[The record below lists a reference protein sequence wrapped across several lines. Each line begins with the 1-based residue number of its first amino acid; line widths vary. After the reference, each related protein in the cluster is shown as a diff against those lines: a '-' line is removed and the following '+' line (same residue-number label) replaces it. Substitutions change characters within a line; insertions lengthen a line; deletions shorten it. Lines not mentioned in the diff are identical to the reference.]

1 MNNDSEIQYSDYY
14 VAFLDILGFKNLV
27 NNKKPEDMK
36 KISKYFQL
44 IKEITND
51 LKKIEPKKN
60 IGSIIISDSVIL
72 SVRIGTDQLENI
84 KNLRQLCIAIQK
96 IQFKLAEIN
105 IWLRGA
111 ISSGKAYFNATD
123 SQVVGPAY
131 INAYLLE
138 ERLAINPR
146 VILDNKL
153 ITELGL
159 DSAQTLIDRIN
170 TFPTIS
176 NEYDALKSNILF
188 QWNHNRILKNGL
200 TKDVALFVDYLVY
213 AFEDESK
220 LKTIVKN
227 IETNIYSDNNIYSKY
242 RWVADYLFASCQHH
256 NDNMPCNIESSLLRE
271 QCNRLQ
277 ML

>member
-1 MNNDSEIQYSDYY
+1 MNNDSDIQYSDYY

-27 NNKKPEDMK
+27 KSEKPEDIQ
-36 KISKYFQL
+36 KISTYFKL

-153 ITELGL
+153 INELGL
-159 DSAQTLIDRIN
+159 DSAQMLIERVN
-170 TFPTIS
+170 NSPTCAS
-176 NEYDALKSNILF
+176 EYNKLERNVLF
-188 QWNHNRILKNGL
+188 QWNHNGIPKNGL

-242 RWVADYLFASCQHH
+242 RWVADYLIVSIQHH
-256 NDNMPCNIESSLLRE
+256 NNNMPCKIESHLLIE
-271 QCNRLQ
+271 HNRLQ
-277 ML
+277 KL